1 MAAATKGGHES
12 ISEIAVYISLLV
24 AHTILTPQTHTHP
37 RGHRHPLSPRDREQ
51 RVSHGLCGRASAQTV
66 APAPRRRARL
76 TWYAR
81 WGRRP
86 LAATAVLCLVLAWPA
101 VRVWQARSQVTDLCA
116 GAVAGA
122 PAAEQEA
129 NARASGLNIMS
140 WQDPKPGRPAI
151 IAASGGVF
159 FFRWVCVVEHADGK
173 VVATRTF
180 ILD

>member
-1 MAAATKGGHES
+1 
-12 ISEIAVYISLLV
+12 
-24 AHTILTPQTHTHP
+24 
-37 RGHRHPLSPRDREQ
+37 
-51 RVSHGLCGRASAQTV
+51 
-66 APAPRRRARL
+66 
-76 TWYAR
+76 
-81 WGRRP
+81 

-101 VRVWQARSQVTDLCA
+101 VRVWQARSQVTDLCV

-122 PAAEQEA
+122 SAAEQEA
-129 NARASGLNIMS
+129 KARVSGLNVMS

-151 IAASGGVF
+151 ISASGGFF